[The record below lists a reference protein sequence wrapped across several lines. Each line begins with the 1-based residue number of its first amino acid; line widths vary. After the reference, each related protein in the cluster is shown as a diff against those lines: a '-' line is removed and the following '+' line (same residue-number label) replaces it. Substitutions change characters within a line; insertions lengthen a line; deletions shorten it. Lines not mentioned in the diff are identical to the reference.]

1 MSIYKKVQLVGK
13 LFSQLEKDVAT
24 FQQATGL
31 GCRTGCGLCCKK
43 PDIHATILEFLP
55 LAYHLYKTGESE
67 KWQVY
72 LEENP
77 EQSVCHVL
85 TPFLSKDAGGFCSQ
99 YDYRGLIC
107 RVFGFSASLDNRGK
121 AQLITCKIIK
131 EDLPNAVAKANEHI
145 SNKRT
150 TPIISNYYHQLR
162 GIDPDLGSQL
172 LPINTAIKESI
183 KTVLGYYSYRRP
195 TKAS

>member
-1 MSIYKKVQLVGK
+1 MSIYKKVQAVGK
-13 LFSQLEKDVAT
+13 LFNQLEKDVAT

-55 LAYHLYKTGESE
+55 LAYHLYKTDEAE
-67 KWQVY
+67 KWLVHF
-72 LEENP
+72 ENNP
-77 EQSVCHVL
+77 NESICHAL
-85 TPFLSKDAGGFCSQ
+85 TPFQAKDSGGFCSQ

-121 AQLITCKIIK
+121 AQLVTCKIIK
-131 EDLPNAVAKANEHI
+131 EDLPEAVSKANDHI
-145 SNKRT
+145 ALQKT

-162 GIDPDLGSQL
+162 GIDADLGSQL
-172 LPINTAIKESI
+172 LPINEAISESI
-183 KTVLGYYSYRRP
+183 KTVLGYYSYRNPR
-195 TKAS
+195 KAS